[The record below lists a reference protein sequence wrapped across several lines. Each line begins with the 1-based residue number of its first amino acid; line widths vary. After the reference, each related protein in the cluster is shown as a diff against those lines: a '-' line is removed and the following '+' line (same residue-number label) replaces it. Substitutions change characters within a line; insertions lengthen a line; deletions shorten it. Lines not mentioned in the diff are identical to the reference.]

1 MATNRRHRARRRRE
15 RKRRA
20 CTSKRRYNSE
30 IDAMRAAVRCGLTW
44 YRCPYCHR
52 WHLTSRLEMGRSEL

>member
-1 MATNRRHRARRRRE
+1 MATNRRHRARMRRE

-30 IDAMRAAVRCGLTW
+30 IGAMRASARYGLTW
-44 YRCPYCHR
+44 YRCPYCYR